1 MFEPKTGSPNLNRPV
16 WFFASGFFG
25 FGRFFFS
32 AHPYVLDC
40 FSYLIILSATSITI
54 TNYYNHQHITYI
66 TSAFEKIEEDQLRL
80 VESNKKEQIL
90 EQYYIYSFAIKK
102 N

>member
-1 MFEPKTGSPNLNRPV
+1 MLKNFKIKKLFLEITC
-16 WFFASGFFG
+16 WGF
-25 FGRFFFS
+25 
-32 AHPYVLDC
+32 VLDC

-54 TNYYNHQHITYI
+54 TNYYNHQHILHLHL
-66 TSAFEKIEEDQLRL
+66 KREEDQLRL

>member
-1 MFEPKTGSPNLNRPV
+1 MLKNFKIKKLFLEITC
-16 WFFASGFFG
+16 WGF
-25 FGRFFFS
+25 
-32 AHPYVLDC
+32 VLDC